1 MPSQVPIIY
10 FKSDVTNT
18 LILVNAGYT
27 ALVGWMVCNHSTGA
41 YLKLWNA
48 VQTSDV
54 SLGVTVPDKIIPIP
68 TGPAGLFF
76 LSNED
81 KFQQNFNKGIVIAVV
96 SGLVDSSSA
105 APAAA
110 CSVELSYDNRNQ

>member
-1 MPSQVPIIY
+1 MPSQVPKIY
-10 FKSDVTNT
+10 FNSAVTNT

-27 ALVGWMVCNHSTGA
+27 ALVGWLVSNHSTGA

-54 SLGVTVPDKIIPIP
+54 SLGVTPPDKIIPIP

-81 KFQQNFNKGIVIAVV
+81 KFQQNFNKGMVIAVV
-96 SGLVDSSSA
+96 SGLVDSSSS
-105 APAAA
+105 APASA
-110 CSVELSYDNRNQ
+110 CSVEISYDSVSQ